1 MPPKHTKPE
10 TRHRL
15 SGQEGSNLTRPAEA
29 PGATQRVPSPPPPA
43 LGTNSRAPA
52 ALNIGQEVLRCPA
65 FLTRTHVDSHA
76 HTGPHPWL
84 DGDHRLSGLAS
95 PSPPSRRPGLPDPS
109 LDLPGTACVQR
120 LLPAAA
126 QSTEQAG
133 TCPDRRPI
141 RGSLPGL
148 NTPRSSENL
157 HSSQAPSTGRPPQSP
172 RSEPAPGPH
181 PCPASSHEH
190 PVPGEERTSHP
201 AKSTWL
207 GADLTAPLRQSFTG
221 PLSPSGRPH
230 PGSSSPLP
238 SSHLLT
244 SDSPLISFY

>member
-65 FLTRTHVDSHA
+65 FLTRTPTDSHA

-109 LDLPGTACVQR
+109 LDPPGTACVQR
-120 LLPAAA
+120 LQPAAA
-126 QSTEQAG
+126 QSTGQAR
-133 TCPDRRPI
+133 TRPDRRPI

-148 NTPRSSENL
+148 NTLWSSENL

-172 RSEPAPGPH
+172 CSEPAPDPH

-190 PVPGEERTSHP
+190 REAPGPRRGKDFSPGQGHLAGSGP
-201 AKSTWL
+201 HCAPQAKLHWL
-207 GADLTAPLRQSFTG
+207 PLLLWPPPPGLLQSCAQ
-221 PLSPSGRPH
+221 
-230 PGSSSPLP
+230 
-238 SSHLLT
+238 LT
-244 SDSPLISFY
+244 SDPPLI